1 MISSTLI
8 IRTTGM
14 DPWCNL
20 SVEEYLLDR
29 VKKNQCILYLW
40 QNQNTVVIGRH
51 QNAWKECRTD
61 ILERENGKLARRLSG
76 GGAVF
81 HDTGNLNFT
90 FLMPRED
97 YDLERQVKTIL
108 SGVRSLG
115 IDACMQ
121 GRNDLLADGRKFSG
135 NAFCLRKDSAYHHGT
150 ILVSADMEKMTR
162 YLSVSTDKIKSKGI
176 DSVRSR
182 VVNLSELKPGL
193 SIDDVAEALVK
204 AFIESYRGGTDVLY
218 GTEWMDRAALSEY
231 YDKYSSWQ
239 WIYGTSPDF
248 DIELSSR
255 FSWGSIQFLLKLEK
269 GMIKSAVVYSDAM
282 DEEFIGMLPD
292 ALEGCSFKSSEISK
306 ALVSVDGG
314 EARNIMLQD
323 IAVWIEEKGF

>member
-1 MISSTLI
+1 MISSTMI

-14 DPWCNL
+14 DPWYNL

-176 DSVRSR
+176 DSIRSR

-193 SIDDVAEALVK
+193 SIEDVAEALVK
-204 AFIESYRGGTDVLY
+204 AFSESYGGGTDVIY
-218 GTEWMDRAALSEY
+218 STDWMDGAALSEY
-231 YDKYSSWQ
+231 YGKYSSWQ
-239 WIYGTSPDF
+239 WRYGTSPDF

-255 FSWGSIQFLLKLEK
+255 FSWGSIQLLLKLEK
-269 GMIKSAVVYSDAM
+269 GMIKSAAVYSDAM

-292 ALEGCSFKSSEISK
+292 LLEGCSFISSEISK
-306 ALVSVDGG
+306 ALVSIDVG
-314 EARNIMLQD
+314 EARNTMLQD
-323 IAVWIEEKGF
+323 IADWIKEKGF

>member
-1 MISSTLI
+1 MISSTMI
-8 IRTTGM
+8 VRTTGM
-14 DPWCNL
+14 DPWYNL

-29 VKKNQCILYLW
+29 VKKSQCILYLW

-81 HDTGNLNFT
+81 HDIGNLNFT

-108 SGVRSLG
+108 SAVRSLG
-115 IDACMQ
+115 IDAYMQ

-176 DSVRSR
+176 DSIRSR

-193 SIDDVAEALVK
+193 SIVDVAEALVK
-204 AFIESYRGGTDVLY
+204 AFRESYEGGTDVIY

-255 FSWGSIQFLLKLEK
+255 FSWGSIQLLLKLEK
-269 GMIKSAVVYSDAM
+269 GMIKSAAVYSDAM
-282 DEEFIGMLPD
+282 DEEFIGMLPGV
-292 ALEGCSFKSSEISK
+292 LEGCSFISSEISK
-306 ALVSVDGG
+306 ALASVDAG
-314 EARNIMLQD
+314 EARNTMLQD
-323 IAVWIEEKGF
+323 IADWIKEKGF